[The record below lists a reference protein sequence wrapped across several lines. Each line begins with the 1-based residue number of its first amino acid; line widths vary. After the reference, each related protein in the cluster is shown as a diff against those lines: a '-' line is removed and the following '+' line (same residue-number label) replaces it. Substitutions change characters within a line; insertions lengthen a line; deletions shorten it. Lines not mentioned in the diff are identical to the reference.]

1 MTETR
6 VMTLGDLETV
16 LEWAADEGW
25 NPGLEDA
32 AAFLAADPEGF
43 FVTEEEGV
51 LVAAISIVNHS
62 PDFAFLGLYL
72 CRLSHRGRGI
82 GYALWQHALEHAG
95 NRRIVG
101 LDGVPEQQQNYVKS
115 GFAHWG
121 STIRYAGT
129 IHPVKDS
136 TIRLA
141 RPEETKQ
148 LIAMEAE
155 ASGFEKPSYLETWF
169 AATDTRETFIL
180 ESNRKI
186 EGVATVRQCRSGA
199 KIGPLIAS
207 DSDAALRL
215 IRHTADAIGPALMI
229 DVPASSVPLDALCRG
244 LGLEATFHTA
254 RMYRGK
260 GRSGVKGFFA
270 VTTLELG

>member
-16 LEWAADEGW
+16 LDWAADEGW

-32 AAFLAADPEGF
+32 AAFLATDPEGF
-43 FVTEEEGV
+43 FVTEEKGV
-51 LVAAISIVNHS
+51 PVAAISVVNHS

-72 CRLSHRGRGI
+72 CRPSHRGRGI

-95 NRRIVG
+95 NRTVG

-115 GFAHWG
+115 GFAHSG
-121 STIRYAGT
+121 STVRYAGT

-136 TIRLA
+136 KIRPA
-141 RPEETKQ
+141 RPEEKKQ
-148 LIAMEAE
+148 LIAMEAK
-155 ASGFEKPSYLETWF
+155 ASGFQKPSYLSSWFGETE
-169 AATDTRETFIL
+169 TRKTFVL
-180 ESNRKI
+180 ESNRTI

-199 KIGPLIAS
+199 KIGPLVAS
-207 DSDAALRL
+207 DSEAALRL
-215 IRHTADAIGPALMI
+215 IRHTADAIDPAIMI
-229 DVPASSVPLDALCRG
+229 DVPESSAPLDALCRN
-244 LGLEATFHTA
+244 LELEPIFHTA
-254 RMYRGK
+254 RMYR
-260 GRSGVKGFFA
+260 VKALSRDNDFFA